1 MDAVREVG
9 IRKVVRFFVTTLFL
23 SFFKFL
29 IFPPLRMWALRLAG
43 ARVGKGTVIHGV
55 HFFNAYRTGFRGLFC
70 GERCFIGDDCLI
82 DLADQI
88 TLEDQVTLAE
98 RVTILT
104 HTNVGYA
111 DHPLQE
117 FFPAFAAPV
126 RLKRG
131 AFAGVNVTILPGVTI
146 GEGTFIAA
154 GSVVTEDTPPWTLV
168 AGAPAK
174 IVRHLKND
182 ETAVRKGGK
191 A

>member
-1 MDAVREVG
+1 MDAMREVG
-9 IRKVVRFFVTTLFL
+9 VTKAVRFFTSTVFL
-23 SFFKFL
+23 AFFNLL
-29 IFPPLRMWALRLAG
+29 IFPPLRKCALQLAG
-43 ARVGKGTVIHGV
+43 ARVGKGTVIHSV
-55 HFFNAYRTGFRGLFC
+55 HFFNAYRAGFKGLIC
-70 GERCFIGDDCLI
+70 GERCFVGDDCLI

-88 TLEDQVTLAE
+88 TLEDHVTLAE

-154 GSVVTEDTPPWTLV
+154 GSVVTEGTPPWTLV

-174 IVRHLKND
+174 VVRHLKPD
-182 ETAVRKGGK
+182 AMAGRKGM